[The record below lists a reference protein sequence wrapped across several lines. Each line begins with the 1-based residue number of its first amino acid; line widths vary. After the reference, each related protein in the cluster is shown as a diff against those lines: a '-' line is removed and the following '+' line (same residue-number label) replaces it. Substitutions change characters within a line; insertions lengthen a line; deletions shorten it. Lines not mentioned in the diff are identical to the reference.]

1 MSLMAEAWALS
12 MTTVVCPF
20 CCCEPMSPLHLGPT
34 LVARLYRVILCI
46 VRSEYFWKT
55 CSIALR
61 INRVSFVRNRKSYRK
76 AIVNVC
82 TRVSKHSSQVGT
94 KVNLVFAICSRR
106 CLNRSP
112 NTTNSVYAGFFVQDR
127 GSA

>member
-55 CSIALR
+55 C
-61 INRVSFVRNRKSYRK
+61 RNLFNCAAYQ
-76 AIVNVC
+76 
-82 TRVSKHSSQVGT
+82 SSLFRP
-94 KVNLVFAICSRR
+94 KPKIL
-106 CLNRSP
+106 
-112 NTTNSVYAGFFVQDR
+112 
-127 GSA
+127 